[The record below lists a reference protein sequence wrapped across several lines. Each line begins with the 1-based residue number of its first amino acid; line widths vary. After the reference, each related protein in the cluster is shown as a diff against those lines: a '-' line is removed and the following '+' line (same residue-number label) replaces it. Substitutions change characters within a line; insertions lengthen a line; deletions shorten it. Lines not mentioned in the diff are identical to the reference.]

1 MHAFCR
7 YAPLILAGLGIIVG
21 FAGFYLDVVCR
32 IHYEY
37 WLWVGTTLVL
47 ASGGFVIGRLI
58 QQLSRGSHTDYLTG
72 LWNRRY
78 LYLRLAEEEAR
89 ATRKKTFLCMAMI
102 DIDDF
107 KHINDT
113 YGHAIGDV
121 LLTDLAAILKK
132 STRLTDVVARWG
144 GDEFAIVFSDTSL
157 QEAME
162 SMERIR
168 LKVETRFATSYGLTI
183 SAGVISL
190 EPDQDIRDLLIRADQ
205 ALYNAKTRKNA
216 VVAVSE

>member
-1 MHAFCR
+1 MFYN
-7 YAPLILAGLGIIVG
+7 YAILILATIGAFLGLAGYYLNIVCE
-21 FAGFYLDVVCR
+21 AN
-32 IHYEY
+32 YER
-37 WLWVGTTLVL
+37 WLWVGMTILLVS
-47 ASGGFVIGRLI
+47 SGVVMGRLI
-58 QQLSRGSHTDYLTG
+58 RRLTLSSHTDFLTN

-113 YGHAIGDV
+113 YGHAIGDA

-132 STRLTDVVARWG
+132 NTRLTDVVARWG

-216 VVAVSE
+216 VVAVSK